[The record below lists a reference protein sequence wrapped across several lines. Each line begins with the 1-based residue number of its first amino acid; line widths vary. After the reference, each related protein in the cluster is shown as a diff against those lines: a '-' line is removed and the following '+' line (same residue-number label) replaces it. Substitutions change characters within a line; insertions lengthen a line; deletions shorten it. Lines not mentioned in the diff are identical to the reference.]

1 MQSILV
7 EMNRLH
13 ISQEFEEVKDPVVV
27 QMPDKSFFMMASVG
41 TSTIQKWRIGRFT
54 AQNPQGPWTELPFVE
69 LTGIEGPEVCAPALQ
84 LEQRADGGVRFN
96 MYVQTACFRE
106 DGIIAVAT
114 SDDGHNFKG
123 QDSWSLTRN
132 DVPVSEI
139 PVVGLYDVGLSEI
152 EYEDRLYDCM
162 MFSAY
167 RRIGCGD
174 VFMTLRERNGTDAE
188 WSAPVPVLKQEDVP
202 FHNRPDSPNFEWGLE
217 GAKLV
222 QLADN
227 HFVMI
232 GVCFLEKGLH
242 EVGTRQRV
250 FLAAAETPFGP
261 FHPVTTPLQPTK
273 YDIGEGENGHPDTI
287 DLGDSIGILYQERA
301 GNRKPWHLRYA
312 EIAKAEMMALAPAPR
327 SWAPVPD
334 YRPAQQAFQL

>member
-1 MQSILV
+1 MRSILV
-7 EMNRLH
+7 DVQRLH
-13 ISQEFEEVKDPVVV
+13 TSKEFEEIKDPVVV
-27 QMPDKSFFMMASVG
+27 QLPDKSFFMMASVG
-41 TSTIQKWRIGRFT
+41 TSTTQKWRIGRF
-54 AQNPQGPWTELPFVE
+54 AADHPQGPWTELPFVE
-69 LTGIEGPEVCAPALQ
+69 LSGIEGPEVCAPALQ
-84 LEQRADGGVRFN
+84 IERMPNGKIIYH

-114 SDDGHNFKG
+114 SEDGLNFTGK
-123 QDSWSLTRN
+123 DSWSLTRN
-132 DVPVSEI
+132 DVPASEI

-152 EYEDRLYDCM
+152 IYQGKPFDCM

-174 VFMTLRERNGTDAE
+174 VFMTLRDRSSTDAD

-217 GAKLV
+217 GAKIV

-261 FHPVTTPLQPTK
+261 FRPVTTPLQPTK

-287 DLGDSIGILYQERA
+287 DLGDRIGILYQERA
-301 GNRKPWHLRYA
+301 GNGKPWHLRYA
-312 EIAKAEMMALAPAPR
+312 EMSKADMVALTTRTMDFRAEHSNA
-327 SWAPVPD
+327 A
-334 YRPAQQAFQL
+334 